1 MQQTTETLAE
11 LDRMKAIA
19 KARRLALNGIL
30 QDTKEATSLDV
41 LRAVIA
47 ERLDTLEGLERHI
60 MSR

>member
-1 MQQTTETLAE
+1 MQQTTETIAE
-11 LDRMKAIA
+11 LGRMKDIA

-47 ERLDTLEGLERHI
+47 ERLDTLEGMERHI